1 MPSTDDEV
9 NLKLG
14 TRDWIWIISLIIAS
28 MSANLGIY
36 YQSNRSLYDRIDILD
51 DKWQER
57 LLTVAR
63 DIKTDLRRMEDNNP
77 PVWLV
82 NVLNEAKTE
91 ISSLKERVRT
101 LETRKP

>member
-1 MPSTDDEV
+1 MSGADDAV
-9 NLKLG
+9 SLKLG
-14 TRDWIWIISLIIAS
+14 TRDWIWIISLIVAS

-57 LLTVAR
+57 LLTVVR
-63 DIKTDLRRMEDNNP
+63 DIRTDLRRMEDNNP

-82 NVLNEAKTE
+82 NVLNESKAE
-91 ISSLKERVRT
+91 IASLKERMRA